1 MLTYKLLAALL
12 DYPGSE
18 IVDDLR
24 SAVAEEGGALGLLRS
39 VDTDEVFS
47 EAEHIG
53 IAGFIDWMLAQEQ
66 TELEGG
72 YVKTFDLTPEHSL
85 HLTHHVFGDDKN
97 RGPALIDLSEFY
109 KSYGLQHDEREIP
122 DYLPMMLEFVS
133 TRTDRGARVPD
144 RCGEGVQRAR
154 DQSGE
159 SAEPLC
165 GARSRDRKPQLA
177 GAPGRLRRR

>member
-1 MLTYKLLAALL
+1 MLTYKLLEALL

-133 TRTDRGARVPD
+133 QLEQTEARVFLTDAVKVFNVLATNLEKAESPYAALV
-144 RCGEGVQRAR
+144 RVIENHSSLAR
-154 DQSGE
+154 M
-159 SAEPLC
+159 A
-165 GARSRDRKPQLA
+165 A
-177 GAPGRLRRR
+177 

>member
-133 TRTDRGARVPD
+133 QLEQIEARVFLTDAVKVFNVLATNLEKAESPYAALV
-144 RCGEGVQRAR
+144 RVIENHSSLAR
-154 DQSGE
+154 M
-159 SAEPLC
+159 A
-165 GARSRDRKPQLA
+165 A
-177 GAPGRLRRR
+177 

>member
-133 TRTDRGARVPD
+133 QLEQTEARVFLTDAVKVFNVLAINLEKAQSPYA
-144 RCGEGVQRAR
+144 VLVRAIENH
-154 DQSGE
+154 S
-159 SAEPLC
+159 SL
-165 GARSRDRKPQLA
+165 ARLA
-177 GAPGRLRRR
+177 A

>member
-24 SAVAEEGGALGLLRS
+24 TAVAEEGGALGLLRS

-133 TRTDRGARVPD
+133 QLEQTEARVFLTD
-144 RCGEGVQRAR
+144 AVKVFNVLAINLEKVQSPYAVLVRAIENH
-154 DQSGE
+154 S
-159 SAEPLC
+159 SL
-165 GARSRDRKPQLA
+165 ARLA
-177 GAPGRLRRR
+177 A

>member
-1 MLTYKLLAALL
+1 MQTYKLLAVLL

-24 SAVAEEGGALGLLRS
+24 GALAERDGALGLVRS
-39 VDTDEVFS
+39 ADADAVFS
-47 EAEHIG
+47 AAEHAS
-53 IAGFIDWMLAQEQ
+53 IAGFIDWMLAQDQ
-66 TELEGG
+66 TELEGR

-109 KSYGLQHDEREIP
+109 KSYGLQHDEHEIP

-133 TRTDRGARVPD
+133 QLEETEARVFLTDAVKVFNVLATNLEKAESPYAALV
-144 RCGEGVQRAR
+144 RVIENHSSLARA
-154 DQSGE
+154 
-159 SAEPLC
+159 A
-165 GARSRDRKPQLA
+165 A
-177 GAPGRLRRR
+177 

>member
-109 KSYGLQHDEREIP
+109 KSYGLQHDEHEIP
-122 DYLPMMLEFVS
+122 DYLPMMMEFVS
-133 TRTDRGARVPD
+133 QLEETEARVFLTDAVKVFNLLATNLEKAESPYAALV
-144 RCGEGVQRAR
+144 RVIENHSSLAR
-154 DQSGE
+154 M
-159 SAEPLC
+159 A
-165 GARSRDRKPQLA
+165 A
-177 GAPGRLRRR
+177 